1 MRPKII
7 GLTGG
12 IGSGKSLVRTM
23 FAELGV
29 PTSDAD
35 LVARQ
40 IHQDPAHPATKEIAN
55 TFPHAISPD
64 GRLKRGSLR
73 EFFARDATANEQLKS
88 ILRPHVEAAMRAW
101 TQQQSTPYVV
111 WESALIIEANISVDR
126 ILLID
131 APPALQLTRI
141 ATRNPDWSREEAERI
156 LAMQTD
162 RAHRAS
168 RAHDTI
174 LNDGTIDELRR
185 QVDTLHRRYLELWG

>member
-1 MRPKII
+1 MKPKII

-12 IGSGKSLVRTM
+12 IGSGKSLVLRM

-35 LVARQ
+35 LIARA

-55 TFPHAISPD
+55 AFPQAMTPE

-73 EFFARDATANEQLKS
+73 EFFARDNAANEQLKS

-101 TQQQSTPYVV
+101 TMQQATPYVV
-111 WESALIIEANISVDR
+111 WESALIIEANITVDR

-131 APPALQLTRI
+131 ASPALQLARI
-141 ATRNPDWSREEAERI
+141 AARNPDWSREEAERI
-156 LAMQTD
+156 LAMQTG
-162 RAHRAS
+162 RAHRAAH
-168 RAHDTI
+168 AHDTI